1 MEPADHIAERRHRVL
16 RHGLGRELPA
26 TFALAAPFAAANLA
40 QMAMGVTNTVLVG
53 RLGAVTLAAAGLG
66 GMFYFTL
73 GIVI

>member
-53 RLGAVTLAAAGLG
+53 RLGRYRSLPLGSAECSISLLAS
-66 GMFYFTL
+66 
-73 GIVI
+73 